1 MNKLK
6 ASLYTIAAVT
16 SLTFA
21 DVANDLLQ
29 LLLSATLVLSAYLIE
44 RLIKWVK
51 LKIDESLKLK
61 ELRNE
66 EDCQ

>member
-6 ASLYTIAAVT
+6 ASLYAIATVT

-21 DVANDLLQ
+21 DVGNDLLQ

-44 RLIKWVK
+44 RFIKWCK
-51 LKIDESLKLK
+51 LKIDEKLKLD

-66 EDCQ
+66 KIIE